1 MSIDYTPSASGNAP
15 AQKPDPLAEAARGA
29 LLHRLAPGLRHQM
42 VAHLQPVEMIVEL
55 AKRRLGK
62 DPVDLAQ
69 IRDGIEKIGVFSKAA
84 MVACMNS
91 VSWLS
96 EEDEAA
102 TDVAEGVAEC
112 VAVLKS
118 GLSFRGFT
126 LGIGAPSSE
135 TARVSRRRLRTLVT
149 MAVLGQSDGLV
160 APFELTVSAAIKRD
174 DAQGSAVIRI
184 EALPSLAGGTFFSEK
199 PSRLLDADDLQAL
212 ARAEGATVAW
222 QERLVTITLPL
233 LPRG

>member
-1 MSIDYTPSASGNAP
+1 MNNKHIPSGRAHSG
-15 AQKPDPLAEAARGA
+15 KPEPLGEAARGA

-62 DPVDLAQ
+62 EPVDLDQ
-69 IRDGIEKIGVFSKAA
+69 IRDGIEKIGLFSKAA
-84 MVACMNS
+84 MTACMNS

-102 TDVAEGVAEC
+102 VDVGEGVRDC

-126 LGIGAPSSE
+126 LIATHAERSQ
-135 TARVSRRRLRTLVT
+135 ARVSRRRLRTLLTTSVF
-149 MAVLGQSDGLV
+149 ALSDSLV
-160 APFELTVSAAIKRD
+160 APFELTVSTQLQDEVAH
-174 DAQGSAVIRI
+174 IRV

-199 PSRLLDADDLQAL
+199 PARLLDWDDLQAL
-212 ARAEGATVAW
+212 ASAEGARVVW
-222 QERLVTITLPL
+222 QERLVTIQLPL
-233 LPRG
+233 LPHA

>member
-1 MSIDYTPSASGNAP
+1 MSIQQTPSGRASGR
-15 AQKPDPLAEAARGA
+15 KPDAFAEAARGA

-62 DPVDLAQ
+62 EPVDLAQ

-84 MVACMNS
+84 MAACMNS

-102 TDVAEGVAEC
+102 IEVGEGVAEC

-118 GLSFRGFT
+118 GLSFRGFS
-126 LGIGAPSSE
+126 LSAHAGQREPV
-135 TARVSRRRLRTLVT
+135 RVSRRRLRTLVT
-149 MAVLGQSDGLV
+149 TGVLGLSDGLV
-160 APFELTVSAAIKRD
+160 APFELTVSAAV
-174 DAQGSAVIRI
+174 AQDTALIRI

-199 PSRLLDADDLQAL
+199 PARLLDGDDLQAL
-212 ARAEGATVAW
+212 ADAEGAAVTF